1 LAKVV
6 LEAPYTSTADI
17 AAAVYPIVPVRYLM
31 KDQFRSDQRIARV
44 KEPVLVLHGDRD
56 TIIPIEFG
64 QRLFAL
70 VPGVKRFALFPGG
83 AHEGLDARGALIEA
97 KKFIAE

>member
-1 LAKVV
+1 
-6 LEAPYTSTADI
+6 
-17 AAAVYPIVPVRYLM
+17 M
-31 KDQFRSDQRIARV
+31 
-44 KEPVLVLHGDRD
+44 LVLHGDRD

-83 AHEGLDARGALIEA
+83 AHEGLDAHGALIEA